1 MSWNFRLL
9 DRSHLADGPWVE
21 IVEAFY
27 HPDGS
32 LKGFTEP
39 YINAETREDVVMN
52 LMRII
57 DDIRDRPVLKM
68 SDFGLTA
75 DDDPKQ
81 PEGATYF
88 VAGEKHEGE

>member
-1 MSWNFRLL
+1 
-9 DRSHLADGPWVE
+9 
-21 IVEAFY
+21 
-27 HPDGS
+27 
-32 LKGFTEP
+32 
-39 YINAETREDVVMN
+39 
-52 LMRII
+52 MRII